1 MITAPTHHSQVLGVQ
16 LLRFIAAVLVVI
28 THATLAIVERLNV
41 HEFSVWENG
50 GVGVN
55 IFFVISGFV
64 MVVSSQKL
72 LFRNDGAK
80 LFLQKRLIRIVPI
93 YWFATSLKLSIVLL
107 FPIVTLHSNFDYWH
121 TLCSFLFI
129 PAKNGEGV
137 ITPIHA
143 VGWTLTYE
151 MLFYCLFA
159 LALYLKKPAV
169 LFVSTLFIL
178 LILISTFIDLSA
190 WTIADYYSRP
200 ITLQFVMGMII
211 GLMHIKEFKFHPV
224 LALLF
229 LVFGFAQ
236 VLTEL
241 YIKSEPDWLSFLRW
255 GLPSAMI
262 VIGVVYLEP
271 YIKSYIPKMLTY
283 LGDGSYSLYIF
294 HPFIIPAIGILL
306 AKLGID
312 NPSIA
317 MVILVII
324 PILLCQIIYLYLE
337 APITSYLA
345 KYTANQLRR

>member
-1 MITAPTHHSQVLGVQ
+1 M
-16 LLRFIAAVLVVI
+16 
-28 THATLAIVERLNV
+28 
-41 HEFSVWENG
+41 
-50 GVGVN
+50 
-55 IFFVISGFV
+55 
-64 MVVSSQKL
+64 
-72 LFRNDGAK
+72 
-80 LFLQKRLIRIVPI
+80 
-93 YWFATSLKLSIVLL
+93 
-107 FPIVTLHSNFDYWH
+107 
-121 TLCSFLFI
+121 FI